1 MRSKSA
7 SHRIHKQH
15 PHATHRG
22 QLSCSGSRGQMRV
35 WACLPRL
42 TRPTR
47 QTLRGS
53 VHLAVWVL
61 HASTTAFVHSARA
74 PCPGGTPIR
83 PAGVLE
89 VLVCVGRTRNNASP
103 LTLDYVTCTSL
114 AATSRLNNTNTSPH
128 HVVNKHHT
136 IIMQERPLDMT
147 CFSRAHL
154 LPFRHTTYNNQAQAP
169 RKSVMQARCTLSR
182 VPRTR
187 RRHLIS
193 QLGELRVS
201 PHL

>member
-1 MRSKSA
+1 
-7 SHRIHKQH
+7 
-15 PHATHRG
+15 
-22 QLSCSGSRGQMRV
+22 MRV
-35 WACLPRL
+35 WASHETHAPVLRSLFLSDSHTRKHHCFRPLRACSLPSR
-42 TRPTR
+42 TSKVTS
-47 QTLRGS
+47 LR
-53 VHLAVWVL
+53 AQDMEE
-61 HASTTAFVHSARA
+61 
-74 PCPGGTPIR
+74 TPR
-83 PAGVLE
+83 M
-89 VLVCVGRTRNNASP
+89 SP

-136 IIMQERPLDMT
+136 IIMQERPLDMS